1 MFLCFCLFF
10 QPPMHLPD
18 IHLTTKQPG
27 NSWLQT
33 HCQTAQKQQQK
44 KNSNKTNK
52 QTNQQRHQHSGPPE
66 AASGIDPSSGTET
79 GDKMDEGVG
88 WGVDSK
94 VLKER
99 QIPGSESTSLPSE
112 LNHQSRHSSFQTS
125 LGQCPKVHAS
135 WTFPFKGN
143 IPCKGRMNSNIL
155 IISKTN

>member
-1 MFLCFCLFF
+1 MFLPL
-10 QPPMHLPD
+10 LPATYA
-18 IHLTTKQPG
+18 LTRHP
-27 NSWLQT
+27 S
-33 HCQTAQKQQQK
+33 HYQTAWQLLVANSLPNSSKTTTT

-99 QIPGSESTSLPSE
+99 QSPLFLDQKPPRF
-112 LNHQSRHSSFQTS
+112 HQ
-125 LGQCPKVHAS
+125 
-135 WTFPFKGN
+135 N
-143 IPCKGRMNSNIL
+143 
-155 IISKTN
+155 